1 MTALVPEAAGGP
13 ILARVPI
20 DPDSADNGLLRLVL
34 TLVEFVR
41 RLMEAQAMRRF
52 EAGALTPDQEERLGA
67 ALHACEQ
74 TIRSLCASHGIP
86 PEDLTL
92 DLGPLGRLM

>member
-1 MTALVPEAAGGP
+1 MSALLPDPSGPP
-13 ILARVPI
+13 ILARIPI
-20 DPDSADNGLLRLVL
+20 DPAEAETGLLRLVL

-52 EAGALTPDQEERLGA
+52 EAGALTPEQEEHLGA
-67 ALHACEQ
+67 ALAACEQ
-74 TIRSLCASHGIP
+74 TILSLCARHGIP